1 MIEERLQLW
10 SELDCLEEDAL
21 TRLTP
26 ELAPLEPAIAILH
39 DAANG
44 LTELPGEWQDEEHI
58 LVAGGC
64 LKRALDDLRAMWLLL
79 RRGYTSAGAAAA
91 ADLWEHSML
100 AACCARDPNL
110 ASQFLMD
117 VPGDPTLS
125 ALALCEALA
134 KITHSPP
141 HAESA
146 SADEIEG
153 TKLQFYAG
161 YKWLCQLKH
170 PSARATIHH
179 SAGTTIGEDGV
190 LGLMAHPDSRESD
203 LPVKQMVLASAYGAL
218 DRAITHFGV
227 ALNIDPT
234 TPEAEEWLAECGR
247 GWDILKEHVDPRTF
261 KLPFSIFDTKQGR
274 RLRELWEL
282 APRPEA
288 TA

>member
-10 SELDCLEEDAL
+10 QALDGIEEEARAAIEPAL
-21 TRLTP
+21 T
-26 ELAPLEPAIAILH
+26 PLEPALAILH

-44 LTELPGEWQDEEHI
+44 LTELPGEWEDEQHI

-79 RRGYTSAGAAAA
+79 RSGYTSAAAAAA

-100 AACCARDPNL
+100 AACCARDPGL
-110 ASQFLMD
+110 ASQFLKD
-117 VPGDPTLS
+117 VPGDPMLGP
-125 ALALCEALA
+125 LALCEALA
-134 KITHSPP
+134 MITHSPP
-141 HAESA
+141 HGETAT
-146 SADEIEG
+146 ADQIEG
-153 TKLQFYAG
+153 TKLEFYAA

-179 SAGTTIGEDGV
+179 SAGTTVGGDGV
-190 LGLMAHPDSRESD
+190 LGLMAHPDSRD
-203 LPVKQMVLASAYGAL
+203 GDVPVKQMILASAYGVL

-234 TPEAEEWLAECGR
+234 TPEAGEWLAECGR
-247 GWDILKEHVDPRTF
+247 GWDILKEHMDPRSF